1 MHRTGRVTS
10 EKNLNE
16 IEHCYFLNISTFR
29 NCLLEVFCKK
39 LFIEPLLAAT
49 FGLTSNPCVFFIG
62 YVEAPVLS
70 KRCFWK
76 FYKIHRKTPTRDL
89 YF

>member
-29 NCLLEVFCKK
+29 NCLLEVFCEK
-39 LFIEPLLAAT
+39 LFIERL
-49 FGLTSNPCVFFIG
+49 
-62 YVEAPVLS
+62 
-70 KRCFWK
+70 
-76 FYKIHRKTPTRDL
+76 
-89 YF
+89 